1 MSKPSDLDIHEA
13 VTITWTSVLCSH
25 TFNRSAL
32 HETHTKKRANGIEP
46 GSGFG
51 TPPLVFH
58 NLGHLMVFES
68 VWGNATAALGKQTKD
83 ESEREGKSRGRYH

>member
-1 MSKPSDLDIHEA
+1 MQEQAEA

-25 TFNRSAL
+25 TFNHSAF
-32 HETHTKKRANGIEP
+32 HEYKKRANGSKP
-46 GSGFG
+46 SSGFG

-68 VWGNATAALGKQTKD
+68 VWGNATAALGKQTKE
-83 ESEREGKSRGRYH
+83 ESEREGKSRGYYH